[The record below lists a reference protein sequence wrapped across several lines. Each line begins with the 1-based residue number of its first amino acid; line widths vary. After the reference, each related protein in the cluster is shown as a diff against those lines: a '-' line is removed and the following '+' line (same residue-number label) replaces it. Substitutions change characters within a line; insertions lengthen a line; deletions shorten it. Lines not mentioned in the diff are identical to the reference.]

1 MADALA
7 EPSPNVEV
15 PSKLPAPP
23 AAQITQPTQA
33 APALISSSPA
43 NQSTAAAS
51 GGGAGAV
58 MVILIWLLS
67 EVHIAVP
74 SEVAVAMTSLVGTG
88 VHWAV
93 LKYGL
98 VLSSDN

>member
-1 MADALA
+1 MAEPLADAAANA
-7 EPSPNVEV
+7 ETAAKIPP
-15 PSKLPAPP
+15 PP

-33 APALISSSPA
+33 TSALISSSPA

-67 EVHIAVP
+67 RIHVDVP
-74 SEVAVAMTSLVGTG
+74 AEVATAMTILVGAG

-98 VLSSDN
+98 TLSSDN